1 MVKPAFLPDE
11 GHVWLDADMQ
21 SFELR
26 VFGHLINDP
35 NINQLYKDNI
45 ATDFHQA
52 VADLTGLPRNAA
64 YSGQANAKTLNLSAV
79 FNKGNGGI
87 AETLGMPWTWGEFSD
102 DDGEVVRYKK
112 AGPEAMEVINKYHE
126 MLPGVKNLAKK
137 AAVVAGS
144 RGYIYTKYGRRIR
157 FPDKRFLYKA
167 SGMLIQSTSADLNK
181 VALKLYDQILPEFG
195 GYVILNTHDSYSVS
209 LPADSWKPAWARMQE
224 AIRDEFSWMNVPLL
238 LELSGVGTN
247 WWAALQDELG
257 GKNW

>member
-1 MVKPAFLPDE
+1 V
-11 GHVWLDADMQ
+11 
-21 SFELR
+21 
-26 VFGHLINDP
+26 
-35 NINQLYKDNI
+35 
-45 ATDFHQA
+45 
-52 VADLTGLPRNAA
+52 
-64 YSGQANAKTLNLSAV
+64 
-79 FNKGNGGI
+79 GI

-195 GYVILNTHDSYSVS
+195 GYVIPEHLTTRTALAYPLTLGS
-209 LPADSWKPAWARMQE
+209 LGM
-224 AIRDEFSWMNVPLL
+224 
-238 LELSGVGTN
+238 
-247 WWAALQDELG
+247 
-257 GKNW
+257 GKNAGSNSRRVFMDECAAPA